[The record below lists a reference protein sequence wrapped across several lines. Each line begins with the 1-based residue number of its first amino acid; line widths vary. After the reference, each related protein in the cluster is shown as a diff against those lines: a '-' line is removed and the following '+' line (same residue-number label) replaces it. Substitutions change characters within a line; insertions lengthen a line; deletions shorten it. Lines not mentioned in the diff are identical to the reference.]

1 LMIKRILVPI
11 DGSEPSNRALDYA
24 LDLAEELDAEVVI
37 LSVVPPVTLPVFSEE
52 PGITPIITP
61 RDIDRYNSKLR
72 ATFEN
77 VLSEALARARA
88 KKPDL
93 RVSTKLLEGRPAD
106 KIVEVAERENFDLI
120 IMGSRGL
127 SGLRELLLGSTTRR
141 VADHCTKP
149 LLIIK

>member
-1 LMIKRILVPI
+1 MMIKKILVPI

-77 VLSEALARARA
+77 VLTEALARARA

>member
-1 LMIKRILVPI
+1 MMIKRILVPI

-77 VLSEALARARA
+77 VLSEALARART

>member
-1 LMIKRILVPI
+1 MMIKRILVPI

>member
-1 LMIKRILVPI
+1 LMIKKILVPI

>member
-1 LMIKRILVPI
+1 MMIKRILVPI

-37 LSVVPPVTLPVFSEE
+37 LSVVPPVILPVFSEE

-77 VLSEALARARA
+77 VLTEALARARA
-88 KKPDL
+88 KKPNL

-106 KIVEVAERENFDLI
+106 KIVEVAEREGFDLI

>member
-1 LMIKRILVPI
+1 MIKRILVPI

-77 VLSEALARARA
+77 VLSEALARART